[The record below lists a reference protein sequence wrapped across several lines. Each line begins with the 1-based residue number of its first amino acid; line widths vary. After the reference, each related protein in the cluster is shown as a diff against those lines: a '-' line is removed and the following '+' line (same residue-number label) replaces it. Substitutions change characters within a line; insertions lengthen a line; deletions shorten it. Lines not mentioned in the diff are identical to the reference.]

1 MTSGMNDNAPRSR
14 TRFNANYFAGGAG
27 GGGLLFLILS
37 LATGNPVLGVLFGLL
52 PGVAIGLWLA
62 LTSRD

>member
-1 MTSGMNDNAPRSR
+1 MSFCMTDNSPQGRN
-14 TRFNANYFAGGAG
+14 RFNANYFAGGAG

-52 PGVAIGLWLA
+52 PGIAIGLWLA
-62 LTSRD
+62 VTSRD